1 MFKFKTI
8 SSFETSNMNISIP
21 FNDTI
26 SSTVHFTHI
35 DYAIVAVL
43 LFVSLAI
50 GVFIA
55 VFHNGNKTADD
66 FLFGDFKMKCLP
78 VALSLLAR

>member
-1 MFKFKTI
+1 MN
-8 SSFETSNMNISIP
+8 TSIL

-26 SSTVHFTHI
+26 SSVIHFTRV
-35 DYAIVAVL
+35 DFAIILAL

-55 VFHNGNKTADD
+55 FFQNANEKSDD
-66 FLFGDFKMKCLP
+66 FLFGGFKMKCLP

>member
-1 MFKFKTI
+1 
-8 SSFETSNMNISIP
+8 MNATVS

-26 SSTVHFTHI
+26 SSVIHFTRV
-35 DYAIVAVL
+35 DYAVIIAL
-43 LFVSLAI
+43 LFISLSI

-55 VFHNGNKTADD
+55 IFHNANKTSDD